1 MECHLMVKNPE
12 RYIDQVIE
20 YGAKYVSIH
29 YEATTHVQ
37 KALQHIKEK
46 GAKTAIALNPATP
59 LSVLDYIIEDL
70 DMITIMTVNPGF
82 AGQKLV
88 PATLKKIS
96 EAREMVEKSNLSNV
110 CIQVDGNVSFE
121 NIPKMINSGAN
132 MLVGGTS
139 SIFNKNFSIEE
150 GVRKIRNLISK
161 N

>member
-1 MECHLMVKNPE
+1 
-12 RYIDQVIE
+12 
-20 YGAKYVSIH
+20 
-29 YEATTHVQ
+29 
-37 KALQHIKEK
+37 
-46 GAKTAIALNPATP
+46 
-59 LSVLDYIIEDL
+59 
-70 DMITIMTVNPGF
+70 MTVNPGF

-88 PATLKKIS
+88 PAILKKIS

-121 NIPKMINSGAN
+121 NIPKMINAGAN